1 MGKSDQESDLFDALV
16 CNRVAAST
24 GDVFYTNMDGK
35 LHRINGPALVTGT
48 GVEAWYLN
56 GLLHREDGP
65 AYIHKSGL
73 REWYRHGVRHRDDGP
88 AIEFS
93 DGSSMWIVNGNML
106 IHDDSDVL
114 EDGA

>member
-1 MGKSDQESDLFDALV
+1 MGKSNQESDLFDALV

-35 LHRINGPALVTGT
+35 LHRINGPALVTST
-48 GVEAWYLN
+48 GAEAWYFN
-56 GLLHREDGP
+56 GLPHREGGP

-93 DGSSMWIVNGNML
+93 DGSSMWVVNGNLL
-106 IHDDSDVL
+106 IRKYSDAL
-114 EDGA
+114 EDDT